1 VPDQNGD
8 VETEL
13 ARSIAPID
21 ASSPLQAVVVS
32 GVDQGARAYLA
43 QGSTIVLGKSPICDL
58 MLQDKL
64 VSRRHAS
71 LERVAEGARVCDLG
85 STNGT
90 FVGQVKVVDAFVPLG
105 QSFRIGDTVI
115 ELGAPNEPAPPVSR
129 AASFGKVLGSS
140 AAMRAI
146 YPRCERIAQSD
157 MPVLI
162 EGETGTGKE
171 VLAESIHAM
180 SNRANGPFV
189 VFDCTA
195 VAPNLIEAELFGHV
209 KGSFTGAIDSRAG
222 VFEQAHGGT
231 LLIDEIGELD
241 VTQQPKL
248 LRLLERSEVRRVG
261 GQKTVRFDV
270 RVIAATRRDLDA
282 AVTGGRFRDD
292 LFHRLA
298 VIRVELPP
306 LRKRRGDLALLVR
319 HFATQLGASSP
330 IPYER
335 IADWEDA
342 PWPGNVRELRNAV
355 ARFVALGEDWAQPP
369 PPLATTDAFD
379 SLMSLP
385 IAVAR
390 QKLLD
395 QFEQAYV
402 EHLLNLHG
410 GDIEKAAIASG
421 IARRQF
427 YRLRAKARRP

>member
-1 VPDQNGD
+1 
-8 VETEL
+8 
-13 ARSIAPID
+13 
-21 ASSPLQAVVVS
+21 
-32 GVDQGARAYLA
+32 
-43 QGSTIVLGKSPICDL
+43 
-58 MLQDKL
+58 
-64 VSRRHAS
+64 
-71 LERVAEGARVCDLG
+71 
-85 STNGT
+85 
-90 FVGQVKVVDAFVPLG
+90 
-105 QSFRIGDTVI
+105 
-115 ELGAPNEPAPPVSR
+115 
-129 AASFGKVLGSS
+129 
-140 AAMRAI
+140 
-146 YPRCERIAQSD
+146 
-157 MPVLI
+157 VLI